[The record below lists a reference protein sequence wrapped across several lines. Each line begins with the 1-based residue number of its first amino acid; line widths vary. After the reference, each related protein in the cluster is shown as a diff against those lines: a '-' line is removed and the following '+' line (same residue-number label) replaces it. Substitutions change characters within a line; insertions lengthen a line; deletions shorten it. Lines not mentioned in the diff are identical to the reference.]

1 MSATGCL
8 VNSGLTISC
17 GKLGQTGGVK
27 PRFWV
32 FNLDDLTTQID
43 VSSTVGI
50 AAITFNTYKGL
61 HKYVGPTEGHQAGWE
76 LVASEGGNNAIR
88 HNAIVKLIEASNA
101 DNDIIKRLLSG
112 SAMGF
117 IFELNNKKFRI
128 YGAQSGMIRNAG
140 VQNQGINNAADVS
153 SLLTFQGNGEEHLP
167 LYFVNTDF
175 NTSLTT
181 LIGYEV

>member
-8 VNSGLTISC
+8 ITQPFDLSC
-17 GKLGQTGGVK
+17 GKLGQTGGIK

-32 FNLDDLTTQID
+32 YNLDDLTTAVDIE
-43 VSSTVGI
+43 STVGI
-50 AAITFNTYKGL
+50 AALTFNTYKGL

-76 LVASEGGNNAIR
+76 LVAAEGGNSAIR

-101 DNDIIKRLLSG
+101 DNTVIKRLLSG

-117 IFELNNKKFRI
+117 IFELNNRKFRI

-140 VQNQGINNAADVS
+140 LQNQGVNNAADVS
-153 SLLTFQGNGEEHLP
+153 SVLTFQGNGEEHLP
-167 LYFVNTDF
+167 LYFVNTDYA
-175 NTSLTT
+175 TSLST